1 MINNGNLNSYIGG
14 DHNID
19 TWAPV
24 NGWSNGMQIPTNKP
38 IDNENQHITFTGRG
52 QINFKQVSVPSG
64 FVYHKISIPL
74 SSNDNLDQITHTS
87 VKLNDNDSFI
97 YADTIFDKLE
107 NGEIIWRK
115 ISDVGITYIMYPHIV
130 LRIEHYHLYN
140 IYDYSKDGSV
150 IPNGAINFEIGN
162 SINSYNAV
170 LVEIFIELD
179 IRALLDD
186 KLNNPFRTYTSSSEQ
201 NVWLW
206 YDWFK
211 ETIIKCA
218 NNTIRLNTSL
228 TDTLNKEYI
237 KFIGANITKYNCYK
251 GNNNTTTYSKQENGE
266 AYFNSE
272 EKDKFLNE
280 LNKTGTPG
288 DGNVFYNNDNIVNI
302 YNGFHNDSTKYY
314 KISGMFNYKDIENN
328 INDTYEYPD
337 GKTIEDYNDYLS
349 ADKDN
354 ITFLESV
361 ALSLMRY
368 HELNK
373 NNTNNY
379 IKTYE
384 VNDFSNDLK
393 SLIVKLKNLDKA
405 EDDILWGRGVPQL
418 PNSIVSAYTFKK
430 NKILLKVR
438 K

>member
-1 MINNGNLNSYIGG
+1 MINNGNLDSYIGG
-14 DHNID
+14 GNID
-19 TWAPV
+19 DYNPV
-24 NGWSNGMQIPTNKP
+24 NGWSNGIMQIPTNKP
-38 IDNENQHITFTGRG
+38 IDDENQHITFTGRG
-52 QINFKQVSVPSG
+52 QINFKQVSIPSG

-87 VKLNDNDSFI
+87 VKLNDNDSFV
-97 YADTIFDKLE
+97 YADTIFNKLE
-107 NGEIIWRK
+107 NDEIIWRK

-130 LRIEHYHLYN
+130 LRIEHYHLYKITN
-140 IYDYSKDGSV
+140 D
-150 IPNGAINFEIGN
+150 AINFEIDN
-162 SINSYNAV
+162 STNSYNAV

-186 KLNNPFRTYTSSSEQ
+186 YLLNPFRTYTSSDEQ

-211 ETIIKCA
+211 DTIIKCA
-218 NNTIRLNTSL
+218 NNTIRLNASL
-228 TDTLNKEYI
+228 TNTLNKEYI
-237 KFIGANITKYNCYK
+237 KFIGANIIKYNCYK
-251 GNNNTTTYSKQENGE
+251 GNNNTITYSKQENGE
-266 AYFNSE
+266 AYFNSN

-288 DGNVFYNNDNIVNI
+288 DGNVFHNNDNIVNI
-302 YNGFHNDSTKYY
+302 YNGFHNDSTKDYR
-314 KISGMFNYKDIENN
+314 ISGMFNYKDIENN

-337 GKTIEDYNDYLS
+337 GKTIEDYRDYLS
-349 ADKDN
+349 ADEDN

-368 HELNK
+368 HELN
-373 NNTNNY
+373 NTNNY

-384 VNDFSNDLK
+384 VNDFSSNLK
-393 SLIVKLKNLDKA
+393 SLMIKLKNLDKA

-418 PNSIVSAYTFKK
+418 KDSIVSAYTFKK

>member
-1 MINNGNLNSYIGG
+1 MINNGNLNNYIGG

-19 TWAPV
+19 TWTPV
-24 NGWSNGMQIPTNKP
+24 NGWSNGMQIPTNEP
-38 IDNENQHITFTGRG
+38 VGDENQHITFTGRG

-74 SSNDNLDQITHTS
+74 SSNDNLDQIIHTS
-87 VKLNDNDSFI
+87 VKLNDNDSFV

-107 NGEIIWRK
+107 NGEIVWRK
-115 ISDVGITYIMYPHIV
+115 ISDVGITYIMYPHVV
-130 LRIEHYHLYN
+130 LKIEHYHLYKITN
-140 IYDYSKDGSV
+140 D
-150 IPNGAINFEIGN
+150 AINFEIGN
-162 SINSYNAV
+162 STNSYNAV

-186 KLNNPFRTYTSSSEQ
+186 VLNPFRTYTSSTEQ
-201 NVWLW
+201 NVWFW

-228 TDTLNKEYI
+228 TNTLNKEYI

-251 GNNNTTTYSKQENGE
+251 GNNNTITYSKQENGE
-266 AYFNSE
+266 AYFNSN

-302 YNGFHNDSTKYY
+302 YNGFHNDSTKDY
-314 KISGMFNYKDIENN
+314 KISGMFNYRDIENN

-337 GKTIEDYNDYLS
+337 GKTIEDYKDYLS

-361 ALSLMRY
+361 ASSLMRY
-368 HELNK
+368 REL

-379 IKTYE
+379 INTYE
-384 VNDFSNDLK
+384 VNDFSSNLK
-393 SLIVKLKNLDKA
+393 SLMIKLKNLDKA

-418 PNSIVSAYTFKK
+418 IDRIISAYTFKK

>member
-1 MINNGNLNSYIGG
+1 MINDENLNSYIGG
-14 DHNID
+14 GNIHD
-19 TWAPV
+19 YINPV

-38 IDNENQHITFTGRG
+38 IDDENQHITFTGRG
-52 QINFKQVSVPSG
+52 QINFKQVGVPSG

-74 SSNDNLDQITHTS
+74 PSNDNLGQITHTS
-87 VKLNDNDSFI
+87 VKLNDNDSFV
-97 YADTIFDKLE
+97 YSDTIFDKWE
-107 NGEIIWRK
+107 NSEIIWRK
-115 ISDVGITYIMYPHIV
+115 ISEVGITYIMYPHIV
-130 LRIEHYHLYN
+130 LRIEHYHLYKITN
-140 IYDYSKDGSV
+140 D
-150 IPNGAINFEIGN
+150 AINFEIGN
-162 SINSYNAV
+162 NINSYNAV

-186 KLNNPFRTYTSSSEQ
+186 VLNPFRTYTSSSEQ

-218 NNTIRLNTSL
+218 NETIRLNASL

-237 KFIGANITKYNCYK
+237 KFIGANITKYNCYR
-251 GNNNTTTYSKQENGE
+251 GNDNTITCSKQENGE
-266 AYFNSE
+266 AYFNSN

-280 LNKTGTPG
+280 LNKSGTPG

-302 YNGFHNDSTKYY
+302 YNSFHNDSTIDY
-314 KISGMFNYKDIENN
+314 KISGMFNYRDIENN

-337 GKTIEDYNDYLS
+337 GKTIEDYRDYLS
-349 ADKDN
+349 TDEDN

-368 HELNK
+368 HELN
-373 NNTNNY
+373 NTNNY
-379 IKTYE
+379 VKNYE

-393 SLIVKLKNLDKA
+393 SLMTKLKNLDKA
-405 EDDILWGRGVPQL
+405 EDDILWGKGVPQL
-418 PNSIVSAYTFKK
+418 KDSIVSAYTFKK